1 MDRYIY
7 IYMILIYY
15 IKMYVLSVHIYIY
28 MDGWMDR

>member
-28 MDGWMDR
+28 GWMDG